1 MLKDEFNN
9 GRQKIYGDRYKN
21 NLGMIRRLLMV
32 ILVIAG
38 ISGSVMAQRPIR
50 LQVREA
56 VPPDSADL
64 SYYGKKNPWIA
75 GGEVFGLNMGI
86 WGIDRFIQKAE
97 YAYIDF
103 NTIKRNFRR
112 GFVWDNDQLGT
123 NMFLHP
129 YHGNLYF
136 NSARSNGFNYWQ
148 SGLFALGGS
157 AMWEFFMENEYPSLN
172 DIVVTPVGG
181 MAIGEITY
189 RASDIVL
196 KDNSTG
202 WERFGREAAAFVIAP
217 TRGLTRIINGD
228 AWRHRATTGRQF
240 GTPNVAVEFS
250 AGLGYL
256 ELEDKVFD
264 EGAGGVFQFNL
275 EYGDRFE
282 VASTPLPYDYF
293 SFNAELKAQ
302 KSQPVLAQLN
312 IVGRLM
318 SKELLDKYS
327 TSMSIG
333 MYQHFDYYD
342 SDTISAVSKEIP
354 YKLGVPASVGAGLM
368 FRDVER
374 GLFALDAYVHAN
386 GIGMGAILSDHYFV
400 DQRNYNLASGF
411 SLKGGANI
419 VFKRDFLS
427 LAANYEYYRLFTW
440 DGYPKDIDWS
450 TVNPHTLDAQGDRSV
465 ASFGVFS
472 ARASVKLW
480 RKLYGTVHF
489 SHYLRSTHYHYFPSV
504 RSSTYALRFMLTY
517 KL

>member
-1 MLKDEFNN
+1 VKSLRN
-9 GRQKIYGDRYKN
+9 I
-21 NLGMIRRLLMV
+21 
-32 ILVIAG
+32 ILAGLIIAG
-38 ISGSVMAQRPIR
+38 ANVSSPQQPIR
-50 LQVREA
+50 LKVREQ
-56 VPPDSADL
+56 VLPDSVDL

-86 WGIDRFIQKAE
+86 WAIDRFIQKADF
-97 YAYIDF
+97 AYINA
-103 NTIKRNFRR
+103 NTIKENFRH
-112 GFVWDNDQLGT
+112 GFVWDNDQMGT

-136 NSARSNGFNYWQ
+136 NSARSNGYNYWQ

-172 DIVVTPVGG
+172 DIVATPVGG
-181 MAIGEITY
+181 MALGELTY

-202 WERFGREAAAFVIAP
+202 WERFGREAAALLIAP

-240 GTPNVAVEFS
+240 GIPNVAIEFS
-250 AGLGYL
+250 TGMRTI
-256 ELEDKVFD
+256 ELKDEIFD
-264 EGAGGVFQFNL
+264 EGTGGVFQVNL

-293 SFNAELKAQ
+293 TFNAELNIQ
-302 KSQPVLAQLN
+302 KSQPVLGQLN
-312 IVGRLM
+312 ITGRLL

-342 SDTISAVSKEIP
+342 SDTISDVSGKVP

-368 FRDVER
+368 FRDVQR
-374 GLFALDAYVHAN
+374 GLFSFDAYLHAN
-386 GIGMGAILSDHYFV
+386 GIGLGAILSDYYNV
-400 DQRNYNLASGF
+400 DNRNYNLASGF
-411 SLKGGANI
+411 SLKGGANM
-419 VFKRDFLS
+419 VFKREFLS
-427 LAANYEYYRLFTW
+427 FAASYEYYRLFTW
-440 DGYPKDIDWS
+440 DGYPEETDWS

-472 ARASVKLW
+472 ARADLKLW
-480 RKLYGTVHF
+480 KRLYATLHF
-489 SHYLRSTHYHYFPSV
+489 SHYLRSTHYHYHPAV
-504 RSSTYALRFMLTY
+504 RSSTCALRLMLTY